1 MASQPVKERSDDG
14 TGSEPGSG
22 RTASEPGSDSIGR
35 AGREGLGG
43 TPQGGGGGVEAGP
56 AVGSLAEQPDRSRES
71 EGGNDAAVASPPDSS
86 EVALR
91 CTPLWH
97 AQHEPRYFRAP

>member
-1 MASQPVKERSDDG
+1 MTEQAASPVPDEQPASPVPIPSGERDERDW
-14 TGSEPGSG
+14 EE
-22 RTASEPGSDSIGR
+22 RRRVA
-35 AGREGLGG
+35 
-43 TPQGGGGGVEAGP
+43 VEAWKLGQR
-56 AVGSLAEQPDRSRES
+56 LAASRSSQTRSRES